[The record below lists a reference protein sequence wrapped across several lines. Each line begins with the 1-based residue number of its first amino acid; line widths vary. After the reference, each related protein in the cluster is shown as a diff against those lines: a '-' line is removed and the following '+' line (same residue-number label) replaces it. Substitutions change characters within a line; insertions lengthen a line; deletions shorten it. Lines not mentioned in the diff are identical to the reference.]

1 MCHYTATLKCT
12 KMSKR
17 IYVRLGVMKSSI
29 KSKQA
34 KVGRAKAKQAM
45 GWPPLAQSN
54 SLSGYLASAV
64 KTGGHLLSETPSPGI
79 LVDTKLSRGK
89 NNILVLDELRWAGL
103 GWARLGRAQGAGRW
117 AKLGYAKLSLAW
129 LGWAKLAGLR
139 WADLDWARLGWAGLA
154 RLGWAE
160 LSWAR
165 LG

>member
-1 MCHYTATLKCT
+1 MAFSPLRRIYILLKSLPVVYLNPRLAASSLDAVCHYTATLKCT

-54 SLSGYLASAV
+54 SLSGYVASAV

-89 NNILVLDELRWAGL
+89 NNILVLDELGWAGL
-103 GWARLGRAQGAGRW
+103 GWARLGRALGAGRW
-117 AKLGYAKLSLAW
+117 AKLG
-129 LGWAKLAGLR
+129 
-139 WADLDWARLGWAGLA
+139 
-154 RLGWAE
+154 
-160 LSWAR
+160 
-165 LG
+165 